1 MLDDPRQ
8 LDNCKPLLGHPI
20 RVTLEETTGTIGTG
34 STLAWHG
41 LPFWH
46 GHLGRGQAWPAPK
59 LVASEPQEARPGFSS
74 CSADEYEV
82 GRCIMKHM

>member
-8 LDNCKPLLGHPI
+8 LLDDWQSLLGHPEK
-20 RVTLEETTGTIGTG
+20 VTLEETTGTIGT
-34 STLAWHG
+34 AWHG

-82 GRCIMKHM
+82 GDTS